1 MKNKVLAAPYIVW
14 MALFIIVPLG
24 IVVYYALTDS
34 ITGQFTLANLASI
47 GTYLPIFLRSIW
59 LSLFASFICL
69 VIGYPVAYFI
79 AQCKPTTQRFLEM
92 LIMLPMCMSFL
103 LRTLAWVAMLEDTG
117 IFNTLL
123 QSIGLTPL
131 PLIRT
136 NGAVILGM
144 VYNYLPYMILPLYT
158 VIMKIDGR
166 LVEAAA
172 DLGCKPSRVFT
183 KVILPL
189 SGFTAAR
196 GTLSLPGAI
205 IWATIGSVL
214 GAWTLYGISRWV
226 GLHRINLAADK
237 IPGVSRKDVSK
248 ANDWFTK
255 YGTWSVLIGRVIP
268 VVRSLI
274 SIPAGFNRMNFLH
287 FTGWTLLGSA
297 VWNTILVSAGYLLG
311 DQWCSIQGALGV
323 FEDVVIAAVI
333 VVIVWFVVQ
342 KVRTV
347 IRNRKSAD
355 GNE

>member
-1 MKNKVLAAPYIVW
+1 MAAATILA
-14 MALFIIVPLG
+14 
-24 IVVYYALTDS
+24 TDPTP
-34 ITGQFTLANLASI
+34 ICTTTEPGLI
-47 GTYLPIFLRSIW
+47 GTITDW
-59 LSLFASFICL
+59 
-69 VIGYPVAYFI
+69 
-79 AQCKPTTQRFLEM
+79 
-92 LIMLPMCMSFL
+92 LIMLME
-103 LRTLAWVAMLEDTG
+103 TIGGIGVALAIALES
-117 IFNTLL
+117 IFPP
-123 QSIGLTPL
+123 I
-131 PLIRT
+131 
-136 NGAVILGM
+136 
-144 VYNYLPYMILPLYT
+144 
-158 VIMKIDGR
+158 
-166 LVEAAA
+166 
-172 DLGCKPSRVFT
+172 PSE
-183 KVILPL
+183 VILPL

-196 GTLSLPGAI
+196 AQGQNHAKCQNQCRKLPGAI

-333 VVIVWFVVQ
+333 VVIVWFVVR

>member
-1 MKNKVLAAPYIVW
+1 MAAATILA
-14 MALFIIVPLG
+14 
-24 IVVYYALTDS
+24 TDPTP
-34 ITGQFTLANLASI
+34 ICTTTEPGLI
-47 GTYLPIFLRSIW
+47 GTITDW
-59 LSLFASFICL
+59 
-69 VIGYPVAYFI
+69 
-79 AQCKPTTQRFLEM
+79 
-92 LIMLPMCMSFL
+92 LIMLME
-103 LRTLAWVAMLEDTG
+103 TIGGIGVALAIALES
-117 IFNTLL
+117 IFPP
-123 QSIGLTPL
+123 I
-131 PLIRT
+131 
-136 NGAVILGM
+136 
-144 VYNYLPYMILPLYT
+144 
-158 VIMKIDGR
+158 
-166 LVEAAA
+166 
-172 DLGCKPSRVFT
+172 PSE
-183 KVILPL
+183 VILPL

-274 SIPAGFNRMNFLH
+274 SIPA
-287 FTGWTLLGSA
+287 A

-333 VVIVWFVVQ
+333 VVIVWFVVR

>member
-1 MKNKVLAAPYIVW
+1 MAAATILA
-14 MALFIIVPLG
+14 
-24 IVVYYALTDS
+24 TDPTP
-34 ITGQFTLANLASI
+34 ICTTTEPGLI
-47 GTYLPIFLRSIW
+47 GTITDW
-59 LSLFASFICL
+59 
-69 VIGYPVAYFI
+69 
-79 AQCKPTTQRFLEM
+79 
-92 LIMLPMCMSFL
+92 LIMLME
-103 LRTLAWVAMLEDTG
+103 TIGGIGVALAIALES
-117 IFNTLL
+117 IFPP
-123 QSIGLTPL
+123 I
-131 PLIRT
+131 
-136 NGAVILGM
+136 
-144 VYNYLPYMILPLYT
+144 
-158 VIMKIDGR
+158 
-166 LVEAAA
+166 
-172 DLGCKPSRVFT
+172 PSE
-183 KVILPL
+183 VILPL

-311 DQWCSIQGALGV
+311 DQWCSILGVLNV
-323 FEDVVIAAVI
+323 FEDVII
-333 VVIVWFVVQ
+333 VVFALMLVFFAWRW
-342 KVRTV
+342 VRNL
-347 IRNRKSAD
+347 IRERRSTQSH
-355 GNE
+355 E

>member
-1 MKNKVLAAPYIVW
+1 MAAATILA
-14 MALFIIVPLG
+14 
-24 IVVYYALTDS
+24 TDPTP
-34 ITGQFTLANLASI
+34 ICTTTEPGLI
-47 GTYLPIFLRSIW
+47 GTITDW
-59 LSLFASFICL
+59 
-69 VIGYPVAYFI
+69 
-79 AQCKPTTQRFLEM
+79 
-92 LIMLPMCMSFL
+92 LIMLME
-103 LRTLAWVAMLEDTG
+103 TIGGIGVALAIALES
-117 IFNTLL
+117 IFPP
-123 QSIGLTPL
+123 I
-131 PLIRT
+131 
-136 NGAVILGM
+136 
-144 VYNYLPYMILPLYT
+144 
-158 VIMKIDGR
+158 
-166 LVEAAA
+166 
-172 DLGCKPSRVFT
+172 PSE
-183 KVILPL
+183 VILPL

-214 GAWTLYGISRWV
+214 GAWTLYG
-226 GLHRINLAADK
+226 
-237 IPGVSRKDVSK
+237 
-248 ANDWFTK
+248 NDWFTK

-333 VVIVWFVVQ
+333 VIIVWFVVR

-347 IRNRKSAD
+347 IRNRKSSD

>member
-1 MKNKVLAAPYIVW
+1 MSFSMAAATILA
-14 MALFIIVPLG
+14 
-24 IVVYYALTDS
+24 TDPTP
-34 ITGQFTLANLASI
+34 ICTTTEPGLI
-47 GTYLPIFLRSIW
+47 GTITDW
-59 LSLFASFICL
+59 
-69 VIGYPVAYFI
+69 
-79 AQCKPTTQRFLEM
+79 
-92 LIMLPMCMSFL
+92 LIMLME
-103 LRTLAWVAMLEDTG
+103 TIGGIGVALAIALES
-117 IFNTLL
+117 IFPP
-123 QSIGLTPL
+123 I
-131 PLIRT
+131 
-136 NGAVILGM
+136 
-144 VYNYLPYMILPLYT
+144 
-158 VIMKIDGR
+158 
-166 LVEAAA
+166 
-172 DLGCKPSRVFT
+172 PSE
-183 KVILPL
+183 VILPL

-196 GTLSLPGAI
+196 AQGQNHAKCQNQCRKLPGAI

-333 VVIVWFVVQ
+333 VVIVWFVVR

>member
-1 MKNKVLAAPYIVW
+1 MSFSMAAATILA
-14 MALFIIVPLG
+14 
-24 IVVYYALTDS
+24 TDPTP
-34 ITGQFTLANLASI
+34 ICTTTEPGLI
-47 GTYLPIFLRSIW
+47 GTITDW
-59 LSLFASFICL
+59 
-69 VIGYPVAYFI
+69 
-79 AQCKPTTQRFLEM
+79 
-92 LIMLPMCMSFL
+92 LIMLME
-103 LRTLAWVAMLEDTG
+103 TIGGIGVALAIALES
-117 IFNTLL
+117 IFPP
-123 QSIGLTPL
+123 I
-131 PLIRT
+131 
-136 NGAVILGM
+136 
-144 VYNYLPYMILPLYT
+144 
-158 VIMKIDGR
+158 
-166 LVEAAA
+166 
-172 DLGCKPSRVFT
+172 PSE
-183 KVILPL
+183 VILPL

-287 FTGWTLLGSA
+287 FTGWTLLG
-297 VWNTILVSAGYLLG
+297 Y
-311 DQWCSIQGALGV
+311 QWCSIQGALGV

-333 VVIVWFVVQ
+333 VVIVWFVVR

>member
-1 MKNKVLAAPYIVW
+1 MNLNGYSGTVLQTYARLFVTGKGSPVCAPDALSGLGLLSALGEYVFPRAIAAGIGVYRDA
-14 MALFIIVPLG
+14 ALLG
-24 IVVYYALTDS
+24 IPTAGLVFAL
-34 ITGQFTLANLASI
+34 
-47 GTYLPIFLRSIW
+47 
-59 LSLFASFICL
+59 
-69 VIGYPVAYFI
+69 
-79 AQCKPTTQRFLEM
+79 
-92 LIMLPMCMSFL
+92 
-103 LRTLAWVAMLEDTG
+103 
-117 IFNTLL
+117 NT
-123 QSIGLTPL
+123 I
-131 PLIRT
+131 
-136 NGAVILGM
+136 
-144 VYNYLPYMILPLYT
+144 
-158 VIMKIDGR
+158 
-166 LVEAAA
+166 
-172 DLGCKPSRVFT
+172 
-183 KVILPL
+183 
-189 SGFTAAR
+189 
-196 GTLSLPGAI
+196 
-205 IWATIGSVL
+205 SVCE
-214 GAWTLYGISRWV
+214 
-226 GLHRINLAADK
+226 

-333 VVIVWFVVQ
+333 VVIVWFVVR

>member
-1 MKNKVLAAPYIVW
+1 
-14 MALFIIVPLG
+14 
-24 IVVYYALTDS
+24 
-34 ITGQFTLANLASI
+34 
-47 GTYLPIFLRSIW
+47 
-59 LSLFASFICL
+59 
-69 VIGYPVAYFI
+69 
-79 AQCKPTTQRFLEM
+79 M
-92 LIMLPMCMSFL
+92 LL
-103 LRTLAWVAMLEDTG
+103 
-117 IFNTLL
+117 
-123 QSIGLTPL
+123 
-131 PLIRT
+131 
-136 NGAVILGM
+136 ILGKPWD
-144 VYNYLPYMILPLYT
+144 NALYEFFHGSRHYSCNRPHT
-158 VIMKIDGR
+158 HLHHHRTRPDRHHHRLADHADGN
-166 LVEAAA
+166 LESIFPPI
-172 DLGCKPSRVFT
+172 PSE
-183 KVILPL
+183 VILPL

-333 VVIVWFVVQ
+333 VVIVWFVVR